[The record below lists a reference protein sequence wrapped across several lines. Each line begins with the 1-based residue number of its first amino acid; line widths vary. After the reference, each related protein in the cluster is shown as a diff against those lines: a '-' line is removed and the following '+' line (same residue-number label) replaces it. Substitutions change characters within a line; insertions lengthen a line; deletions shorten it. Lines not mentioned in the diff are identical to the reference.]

1 MALLAMMLA
10 SVTTWAQ
17 DPAPGS
23 TEDNP
28 YVVTTWAD
36 LKAKMEAGGYIR
48 LDADVTDPDKTSGS
62 YLYVPSGKTVTLDL
76 NGHTI
81 DRGLTEKTTCG
92 FVIKVDGTLT
102 LNDSSNPSTG
112 TITGGYDYGDSDQSG
127 GGVFVTPAGLF
138 IMNGGTII
146 GNKTSNYG
154 GGGVYVGR
162 GGVNAKRSDK
172 L

>member
-81 DRGLTEKTTCG
+81 DRGLTEKQP
-92 FVIKVDGTLT
+92 VAL
-102 LNDSSNPSTG
+102 
-112 TITGGYDYGDSDQSG
+112 
-127 GGVFVTPAGLF
+127 
-138 IMNGGTII
+138 
-146 GNKTSNYG
+146 
-154 GGGVYVGR
+154 
-162 GGVNAKRSDK
+162 
-172 L
+172 